1 MLRDHAEKLLNAL
14 RQKGIALK
22 IRCGSEDEDCL
33 PMARQLHDELRSAGL
48 QAELDIQ
55 RGSRHQFPGVENEKL
70 QGE

>member
-1 MLRDHAEKLLNAL
+1 MD
-14 RQKGIALK
+14 LK
-22 IRCGSEDEDCL
+22 KIFLKDACPTKMDEDCL